1 MTRFYECLLHGDS
14 ASKSLHQATKWMRIN
29 KFSDVGQRTPF
40 MLIGDKVKFDFQI

>member
-1 MTRFYECLLHGDS
+1 MS
-14 ASKSLHQATKWMRIN
+14 AFFMAIVIANHFTSPMKWMRIN